1 MAESFDPRKP
11 EIMADP
17 YPAFAEMRAQNPVAW
32 SPILKGWLLTR
43 YSDVRAAL
51 FDTRLSADRITPFM
65 ESLPPA
71 RRVALSGLER
81 ILTRWAVFVD
91 PPAHTRLRGLMN
103 TAFTPRAIESLQP
116 RIQAIVDRL
125 IDAVMPAGR
134 MDLIADFAYP
144 LPATV
149 IAGMLGVPD
158 EDVERFKSWSDNLAA
173 FVGGAQA
180 TPSKYER
187 AAYGL
192 SEMDAYFRAI
202 VRDRRGGKAR
212 DDIIG
217 GLVAAEEDGRALSED
232 ELVATAV
239 LILFA
244 GHETTANLIGNG
256 LLALLKH
263 PGEIARLRAQPQLA
277 ATAIEELLRYD
288 SPAASVT
295 RVAKQTVEYGGR
307 RIAAGDRLFL
317 MINSANRDGEQFPD
331 PDRLDVGRAD
341 NRHIAFGYGPHY
353 CIGAPLARLEGQIAF
368 TRLLARLGDIALEEA
383 PLEWSDNLVLRGAK
397 AIPLCFRSL

>member
-71 RRVALSGLER
+71 RRMALSGLER

-202 VRDRRGGKAR
+202 VRDRRGAKAR

-331 PDRLDVGRAD
+331 PDRLDIGRAD

-368 TRLLARLGDIALEEA
+368 TRLLARLGDIVLEET

-397 AIPLCFRSL
+397 AIPLRFRAL

>member
-71 RRVALSGLER
+71 RRMALSGLER

-202 VRDRRGGKAR
+202 VRDRRGAKAR

-331 PDRLDVGRAD
+331 PDRLDIGRAE

-368 TRLLARLGDIALEEA
+368 TRLLARLGDIVLEET

-397 AIPLCFRSL
+397 AIPLRFRAL

>member
-91 PPAHTRLRGLMN
+91 PPAHTRLRELMN

-202 VRDRRGGKAR
+202 VRDRRGAKAR

>member
-71 RRVALSGLER
+71 RRMALSGLER

-202 VRDRRGGKAR
+202 VRDRRGAKAR